1 MTIEKQQNDE
11 NEKNMP
17 LAVVDKVSFGE
28 SRRRFTKTGIAAS
41 GVLVTL
47 ASRPAL
53 GCTVGVS
60 PSVYCS
66 GNVSGHGTS
75 NTSHPGCPPNYWS
88 GNCDHGWPSRCKTDT
103 LFQSCFTNATS
114 ASPCFGWTLI
124 QILDPQNNPKMSNGK
139 VVKNKDGSIARFKDT
154 QNGLASFLVAA
165 YLNNASGKAPF
176 LTQAN
181 IVEMHRT
188 VYQTPT
194 KVYVPTAGAKPMT
207 PSILMTYLGG
217 TWD

>member
-11 NEKNMP
+11 NEKSTP
-17 LAVVDKVSFGE
+17 LVVVDKASFGE

-75 NTSHPGCPPNYWS
+75 STSNPGCPPSYWS
-88 GNCDHGWPSRCKTDT
+88 GNCDHGWPAQCKTDT
-103 LFQSCFTNATS
+103 LFQNCFPATS
-114 ASPCFGWTLI
+114 KSAGYDYTLI
-124 QILDPQNNPKMSNGK
+124 QILDPQGHPKKVNGK
-139 VVKNKDGSIARFKDT
+139 YFSDPQSGLLRFM
-154 QNGLASFLVAA
+154 VAA
-165 YLNNASGKAPF
+165 YLNNAANKAPF
-176 LTQAN
+176 LTQTN
-181 IVEMHRT
+181 IKNMYT
-188 VYQTPT
+188 SVYKGTGS
-194 KVYVPTAGAKPMT
+194 YIPTAGAKAMT
-207 PSILMTYLGG
+207 PSVIMTYLGG

>member
-1 MTIEKQQNDE
+1 MTIEQPQHDS
-11 NEKNMP
+11 NEKRPPQGMVEKISP
-17 LAVVDKVSFGE
+17 SGE

-66 GNVSGHGTS
+66 GNVSGHGPKDT
-75 NTSHPGCPPNYWS
+75 NHPGCPPTYWS
-88 GNCDHGWPSRCKTDT
+88 GNCDHGWPSTCKTDT
-103 LFQSCFTNATS
+103 KFESCFKGTTS
-114 ASPCFGWTLI
+114 KSVCYGWTLI
-124 QILDPQNNPKMSNGK
+124 QILDPQNNYKKDSKGK
-139 VVKNKDGSIARFKDT
+139 ITRFSDT
-154 QNGLASFLVAA
+154 KGGLAKYLVAA
-165 YLNNASGKAPF
+165 YLNNAGGKAPF

-181 IVEMHRT
+181 IIKMHSD
-188 VYQTPT
+188 VYQVGTGYIPT
-194 KVYVPTAGAKPMT
+194 KGATAWTVPYT
-207 PSILMTYLGG
+207 MTYLGG